1 MAALLS
7 SPVSTGFVARAHE
20 RFAER
25 LEAAGFDDAMRSALV
40 GEPVLCGDE
49 TPVNVAHTDS
59 DEHGTPVPGAPHVLT
74 VRTPEE
80 RLVWY
85 RALPARTKVA
95 LRNLGVLGAYAG
107 YLVRDDYAG
116 WHQFDK
122 QVAGV
127 QQCVAHLFRHLQGV
141 LDLHPDH
148 QAWAGTV
155 RACCARPTRPSRPP
169 RLHLRRPWEKAA
181 TKPGRLTPA
190 RIRTALP
197 AGAPKPSRPGPGRP
211 PGSRNAQRAPRH
223 DPGKTIKTDTAVKGG
238 KKQAA

>member
-49 TPVNVAHTDS
+49 TPVNVAHKDC

-74 VRTPEE
+74 VCAPGEE

-95 LRNLGVLGAYAG
+95 LRISGSSATTPAISYVMTT
-107 YLVRDDYAG
+107 R
-116 WHQFDK
+116 
-122 QVAGV
+122 
-127 QQCVAHLFRHLQGV
+127 
-141 LDLHPDH
+141 
-148 QAWAGTV
+148 AGT
-155 RACCARPTRPSRPP
+155 S
-169 RLHLRRPWEKAA
+169 
-181 TKPGRLTPA
+181 
-190 RIRTALP
+190 
-197 AGAPKPSRPGPGRP
+197 S
-211 PGSRNAQRAPRH
+211 
-223 DPGKTIKTDTAVKGG
+223 
-238 KKQAA
+238 

>member
-49 TPVNVAHTDS
+49 TPVNVAHKDS
-59 DEHGTPVPGAPHVLT
+59 DEHGTTVPGAPHVLT

-95 LRNLGVLGAYAG
+95 LRNLGVLGDYAG

-155 RACCARPTRPSRPP
+155 RDVLHKGPHDRRAGRTGLRWRVGRGVP
-169 RLHLRRPWEKAA
+169 R
-181 TKPGRLTPA
+181 
-190 RIRTALP
+190 
-197 AGAPKPSRPGPGRP
+197 
-211 PGSRNAQRAPRH
+211 
-223 DPGKTIKTDTAVKGG
+223 
-238 KKQAA
+238 